1 MKTGTT
7 PEGSAMRYSADELQV
22 LLKPT
27 IAYYE
32 AQSFRVFEEE
42 GREAGWAHVREVM
55 SMFYTETRKVLE
67 EKSGE

>member
-7 PEGSAMRYSADELQV
+7 PKGPAMRYSADELQV

-32 AQSFRVFEEE
+32 AQSLRVFEEE

-55 SMFYTETRKVLE
+55 SMIYAESRKVLE

>member
-1 MKTGTT
+1 MKTGTI
-7 PEGSAMRYSADELQV
+7 PEGSARRYSTDELQV

-32 AQSFRVFEEE
+32 VQSLRVFEEE

-55 SMFYTETRKVLE
+55 SMFYEESRKVLE